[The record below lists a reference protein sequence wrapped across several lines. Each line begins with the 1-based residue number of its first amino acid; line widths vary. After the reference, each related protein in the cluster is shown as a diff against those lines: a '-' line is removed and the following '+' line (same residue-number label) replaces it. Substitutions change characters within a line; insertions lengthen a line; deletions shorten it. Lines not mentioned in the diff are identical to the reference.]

1 MKHKLCMWL
10 LFSMSFLMAFATMEK
25 HGSPMFCAETS
36 APSVESFGQEV
47 TYWTSDTPYFFFTSD
62 YIAPLSF
69 ALDEGSETSCFK
81 YMAVSER
88 LSGFPYASVGCFLS
102 PCRSLYYSYDSG
114 PGRDYYVFTLRRIR
128 GLYYINRYHF
138 RVPYLMVLF
147 PSEKKIKD
155 MSFTT

>member
-25 HGSPMFCAETS
+25 HGSSAFCAEAS
-36 APSVESFGQEV
+36 SPSVESLGQEV

-62 YIAPLSF
+62 YIAPLSL

-81 YMAVSER
+81 LHGGLGKIISFFMLHR
-88 LSGFPYASVGCFLS
+88 LFLS

-114 PGRDYYVFTLRRIR
+114 PGRI
-128 GLYYINRYHF
+128 I
-138 RVPYLMVLF
+138 
-147 PSEKKIKD
+147 
-155 MSFTT
+155 MSLP

>member
-88 LSGFPYASVGCFLS
+88 LSGFPYASVGCLLS

-128 GLYYINRYHF
+128 
-138 RVPYLMVLF
+138 V
-147 PSEKKIKD
+147 
-155 MSFTT
+155 

>member
-1 MKHKLCMWL
+1 
-10 LFSMSFLMAFATMEK
+10 MSFLMAFATMEK

-128 GLYYINRYHF
+128 
-138 RVPYLMVLF
+138 V
-147 PSEKKIKD
+147 
-155 MSFTT
+155 

>member
-62 YIAPLSF
+62 YIAPLKG
-69 ALDEGSETSCFK
+69 LK
-81 YMAVSER
+81 RRVSSTWR
-88 LSGFPYASVGCFLS
+88 SRKDYPVFLML
-102 PCRSLYYSYDSG
+102 P
-114 PGRDYYVFTLRRIR
+114 
-128 GLYYINRYHF
+128 
-138 RVPYLMVLF
+138 
-147 PSEKKIKD
+147 
-155 MSFTT
+155 

>member
-25 HGSPMFCAETS
+25 HGSSAFCAEAS
-36 APSVESFGQEV
+36 APCVESLGQEV

-88 LSGFPYASVGCFLS
+88 LSGFLYASIDCFLS

-128 GLYYINRYHF
+128 
-138 RVPYLMVLF
+138 V
-147 PSEKKIKD
+147 
-155 MSFTT
+155 

>member
-10 LFSMSFLMAFATMEK
+10 LFSMSFLMAFADGK

-128 GLYYINRYHF
+128 GVTPTGPILY
-138 RVPYLMVLF
+138 
-147 PSEKKIKD
+147 K
-155 MSFTT
+155 

>member
-25 HGSPMFCAETS
+25 HGSSAFCAEAS
-36 APSVESFGQEV
+36 SPSVESLGQEV

-62 YIAPLSF
+62 YIAPLSL

-88 LSGFPYASVGCFLS
+88 LSGFLYASIGCFLS
-102 PCRSLYYSYDSG
+102 PA
-114 PGRDYYVFTLRRIR
+114 RR
-128 GLYYINRYHF
+128 
-138 RVPYLMVLF
+138 
-147 PSEKKIKD
+147 
-155 MSFTT
+155 